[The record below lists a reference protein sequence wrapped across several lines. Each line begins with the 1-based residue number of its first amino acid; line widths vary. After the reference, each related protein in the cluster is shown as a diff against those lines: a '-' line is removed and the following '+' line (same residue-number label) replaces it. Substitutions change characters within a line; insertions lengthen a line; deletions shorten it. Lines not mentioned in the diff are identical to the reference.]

1 VFSFETGSFS
11 CPVVVGASRYTTTCL
26 MQESV
31 LLVLPSWGW
40 CCGDVRPMV
49 IAGFGWSP
57 HLSLEPEVV
66 LALEPPAV
74 CRRAGVPVPGRSSVR
89 LGLPELEWAVRSGG
103 AGGSRKVRF
112 AVQGRQSTGSHVQ
125 CLGAPSTVADAADCF
140 QWNRGSAGKGL
151 GCRVTPRSL
160 PIGD

>member
-1 VFSFETGSFS
+1 
-11 CPVVVGASRYTTTCL
+11 
-26 MQESV
+26 
-31 LLVLPSWGW
+31 
-40 CCGDVRPMV
+40 MV

-89 LGLPELEWAVRSGG
+89 LGLPKLEWAVRSGG

-125 CLGAPSTVADAADCF
+125 CLGAP
-140 QWNRGSAGKGL
+140 GL
-151 GCRVTPRSL
+151 FSVEQRV
-160 PIGD
+160 GWQGAWV